1 MWNAA
6 LVEPVALVLTVA
18 EGAAVTEEQVEV
30 HETAAGAALEL
41 WC

>member
-6 LVEPVALVLTVA
+6 LVEPRTLVLTVA
-18 EGAAVTEEQVEV
+18 EGAAVNEEDEEVEA
-30 HETAAGAALEL
+30 TAAGVALEL